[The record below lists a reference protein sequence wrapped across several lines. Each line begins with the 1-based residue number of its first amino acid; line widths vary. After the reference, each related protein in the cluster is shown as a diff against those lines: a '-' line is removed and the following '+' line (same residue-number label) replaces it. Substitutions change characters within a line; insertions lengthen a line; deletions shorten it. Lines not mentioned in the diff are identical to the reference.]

1 VSSNDSEVER
11 RVVIELSLLAV
22 LTVVFLLVFPERP
35 IRAEVGLALLGLTL
49 LLLNLR
55 YTKYV
60 IWKPF
65 PCAWGRRLRLRKALL
80 FVGGVTGLA
89 VIGLFAGGLFLGWRA
104 GSWEMAVQ
112 RVGNCHILLAFAL
125 FFPWALFQQTL
136 FQFYLLGRL
145 LRLLPAG
152 VAITCTGITYGLVHL
167 PDIGATL
174 ATTVAGPFWTAIES
188 CHHSHSPT
196 PCWERSSITG
206 YTGAIWHTSGRLAR
220 KRGYR
225 DDFTARRS
233 QQAGRRRWKG
243 ICHPTRN
250 VLC

>member
-1 VSSNDSEVER
+1 LKRDLSSNDSEVER

-65 PCAWGRRLRLRKALL
+65 PCAWDRRLRLRKALL

-125 FFPWALFQQTL
+125 FFPWALLQSGTRTQIVI
-136 FQFYLLGRL
+136 
-145 LRLLPAG
+145 PS
-152 VAITCTGITYGLVHL
+152 AIV
-167 PDIGATL
+167 
-174 ATTVAGPFWTAIES
+174 
-188 CHHSHSPT
+188 
-196 PCWERSSITG
+196 
-206 YTGAIWHTSGRLAR
+206 
-220 KRGYR
+220 
-225 DDFTARRS
+225 RR
-233 QQAGRRRWKG
+233 A
-243 ICHPTRN
+243 
-250 VLC
+250 